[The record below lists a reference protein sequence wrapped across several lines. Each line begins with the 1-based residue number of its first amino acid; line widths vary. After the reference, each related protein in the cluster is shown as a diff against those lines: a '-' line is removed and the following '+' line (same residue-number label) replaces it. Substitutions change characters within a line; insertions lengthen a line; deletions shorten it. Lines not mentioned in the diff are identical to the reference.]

1 MDRER
6 VNSETEQTYIGIFRL
21 RKEATTLSNDKGIF
35 RRPPSAAVNGMEVGA
50 LWNAPHHPLPSNGTE
65 TPNP

>member
-1 MDRER
+1 MDREGMT
-6 VNSETEQTYIGIFRL
+6 SGTEQTYIGIFRL
-21 RKEATTLSNDKGIF
+21 RKEATTLSKDKGIF

-50 LWNAPHHPLPSNGTE
+50 LWYAPHHPLPSNGTE